1 MYNDMGPGCC
11 KQDSSSNTS
20 VPLFQGSGVNSKG
33 DCQAKCDGNDDC
45 MAYSYG
51 WDASTWC
58 STFSKCPELD
68 SRGSSSNSRPCGSSG
83 ADGVRSYEKVPQ
95 MDKVRAYTGTGCQGE
110 SHNMDVFTCFSAG
123 KSFSSF
129 GNKDGCVNQ
138 NPCEAGNWLNSGSL
152 IHDAVSGIDA
162 ITSAFVAQQG
172 RTQEADAAQREKTR
186 AAYVPPTA
194 TTTDSSSSST
204 ATYPV
209 VAVGSSSYRSE
220 RENRVAVLGLIAVV
234 LGCIGAYVLFSDR
247 GGHVKAATPNP
258 GATM

>member
-1 MYNDMGPGCC
+1 
-11 KQDSSSNTS
+11 
-20 VPLFQGSGVNSKG
+20 
-33 DCQAKCDGNDDC
+33 
-45 MAYSYG
+45 
-51 WDASTWC
+51 
-58 STFSKCPELD
+58 
-68 SRGSSSNSRPCGSSG
+68 
-83 ADGVRSYEKVPQ
+83 

-110 SHNMDVFTCFSAG
+110 SHDMDVFTCFSAG